1 MSDAL
6 YHWNFS
12 TLSDNVWAIPTHATR
27 LLFCIKKQLGIKK
40 RIWWNL
46 SILASLP
53 TWSQS
58 ASKLC
63 TRSLSRYM
71 LKSVCVQTNILLRHQ
86 EQTNTQ
92 TNILL
97 KFQEQ
102 TSTQTNKQ
110 RLYKQT
116 FRPDSKNIQFNGKGS
131 WSDVCTG
138 LTSIL
143 IHFQGYH
150 INFINFNWNL

>member
-12 TLSDNVWAIPTHATR
+12 TLFWQRVSYSHTRDTFAI
-27 LLFCIKKQLGIKK
+27 LYSILQVGILK

-46 SILASLP
+46 SILASLA

-63 TRSLSRYM
+63 TRSVSRYM

-86 EQTNTQ
+86 EHTNTQ

-102 TSTQTNKQ
+102 RSTQTNKQ

-116 FRPDSKNIQFNGKGS
+116 FRPDSKNLQFNGKGS

-143 IHFQGYH
+143 IHFQGFH
-150 INFINFNWNL
+150 MNFNWNL